1 MLSPQ
6 QMQQQR
12 QKQMEEYV
20 QTVVGAL
27 EKDPTSLNAVEKR
40 FGTKYVQSLQRVR
53 AIEAD
58 LTQLREQIRQ
68 GEARVRSLELQHQSE
83 TGKTSAYVES
93 LVALKFDEEPEPI
106 KAPEPAAPGEDPPP
120 KGDNGTSRRVA
131 APAQA

>member
-6 QMQQQR
+6 QMQQR
-12 QKQMEEYV
+12 QQQMEQYV
-20 QTVVGAL
+20 QDTVKAL
-27 EKDPTSLNAVEKR
+27 EKDPNSLNAVEKR

-53 AIEAD
+53 AIEGD

-93 LVALKFDEEPEPI
+93 LVSLKFDEEPAPI
-106 KAPEPAAPGEDPPP
+106 ESPLPEPTVEGAPPEG
-120 KGDNGTSRRVA
+120 GNGAPRRAA